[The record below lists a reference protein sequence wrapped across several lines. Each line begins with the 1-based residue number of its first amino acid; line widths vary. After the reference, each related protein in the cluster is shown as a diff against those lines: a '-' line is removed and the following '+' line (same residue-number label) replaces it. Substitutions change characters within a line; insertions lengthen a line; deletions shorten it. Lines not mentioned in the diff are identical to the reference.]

1 MSERWRYLTAT
12 LALGAIALGYFLV
25 QRQAMRPGPH
35 LGPRPAAARPAAPP
49 RLPTARMLLDRADDL
64 SLTQSQKARL
74 EALDRQ
80 WRAESAGIDAA
91 IQQEQA
97 AFARFMQEAE
107 TRGKTNMQEIQGRS
121 ADLRELS
128 ENLRLRRQQHAEA
141 AVDVLNEAQ
150 RQMLSISE
158 ASTRHGGA

>member
-1 MSERWRYLTAT
+1 MSERMRYLAAT
-12 LALGAIALGYFLV
+12 LALAVIAVGYFLV
-25 QRQAMRPGPH
+25 QRQAIRPGPH

-49 RLPTARMLLDRADDL
+49 RLPTARMLLDRGDDL
-64 SLTQSQKARL
+64 ALTQAQRDRL

-80 WRAESAGIDAA
+80 WRAESAGLDTA

-121 ADLRELS
+121 ADLRDLS
-128 ENLRLRRQQHAEA
+128 ETLRARRQHHAEA
-141 AVDVLNEAQ
+141 AVDVLTEKQ
-150 RQMLSISE
+150 RQMLSRPE